1 MWTDLLLQA
10 AIILVTIFMFLAMH
24 DIPKKIFTKIR
35 YRNRADFQAKRHFV
49 LGAQLLAQARSS
61 KSRSSTAS
69 LAKQAEA
76 EADKAISLDRKDA
89 AAYILK
95 ALALDL
101 QGFKTSALDSLDVA
115 LSPIAAKSL
124 TDKERGDALFK
135 RAELKMSMNRRGG
148 RVDSAIDD
156 LTKALELIGDNAK
169 AFCLLGECYEMKKMK
184 SEAKSAFEKALKVE
198 PTSIVACTAID
209 RLGSTCFHGLHNY
222 LEEHTEV
229 NLANNSVK
237 RQGLVVR
244 SVRDGFTALAIR
256 FLHFLVAKWLK
267 LRYLPALFPAPQTMS
282 MLFWVVFTRLI
293 SSMP

>member
-135 RAELKMSMNRRGG
+135 RAELKMSMTRRGG

-156 LTKALELIGDNAK
+156 LTKALELSGDNAK

-198 PTSIVACTAID
+198 PTSNIARTAID
-209 RLGSTCFHGLHNY
+209 RLGS
-222 LEEHTEV
+222 
-229 NLANNSVK
+229 
-237 RQGLVVR
+237 
-244 SVRDGFTALAIR
+244 
-256 FLHFLVAKWLK
+256 
-267 LRYLPALFPAPQTMS
+267 
-282 MLFWVVFTRLI
+282 
-293 SSMP
+293 

>member
-198 PTSIVACTAID
+198 PTSNVARTAID
-209 RLGSTCFHGLHNY
+209 RLGS
-222 LEEHTEV
+222 
-229 NLANNSVK
+229 
-237 RQGLVVR
+237 
-244 SVRDGFTALAIR
+244 
-256 FLHFLVAKWLK
+256 
-267 LRYLPALFPAPQTMS
+267 
-282 MLFWVVFTRLI
+282 
-293 SSMP
+293 